1 MRIALV
7 LPYDLARPGGVR
19 THTLAL
25 ATWLRRAGHDAHVI
39 APSSDPAAANGLWL
53 HDVGRPF
60 AVRIGGTVGSLTLS
74 PSLVR
79 SVRNLLDADWD
90 IVHIQEPLVPSI
102 GPAALVRA
110 LGRVPTVLTFHSAE
124 AVAGRLYGALGSAIR
139 PHIRRAD
146 ARIAV
151 STAALA
157 IAAPVLGGPAA
168 LIPPCIDYGGAA
180 GPRRGAET
188 GAPVVLFVG
197 RDEPRKGLPV
207 LLRAMARIVDG
218 KADRDAHRG
227 PVLHV
232 AGAVRP
238 ETTRLIERLGLAER
252 VRLHGAVG
260 TAEVRRLLGTRRC
273 CALRRWAARPWA
285 WCWSRR
291 WPRACQSSP
300 PISMAIGSPRAPAG
314 PRCSRRPA
322 MSPRWRPR
330 SNGSEATTPHA
341 YAWSPPAAHRRAASM
356 SQSWGRSTSN
366 STSGWSALFSADR
379 V

>member
-19 THTLAL
+19 TYTLAL
-25 ATWLRRAGHDAHVI
+25 AAWLRRAGHDAHVI
-39 APSSDPAAANGLWL
+39 APSSDPAAANEPWL

-60 AVRIGGTVGSLTLS
+60 AVRIGGTVGSLTLR
-74 PSLVR
+74 PSVVR

-90 IVHIQEPLVPSI
+90 VVHIQEPLVPAI
-102 GPAALVRA
+102 GPAALERA

-124 AVAGRLYGALGSAIR
+124 PVAARLYGALGIAIR

-168 LIPPCIDYGGAA
+168 LIPPCIDYGGAP
-180 GPRRGAET
+180 GPGRSAET

-207 LLRAMARIVDG
+207 LLRAMARIVDRE
-218 KADRDAHRG
+218 ADRG

-232 AGAVRP
+232 AGAARPDTVR
-238 ETTRLIERLGLAER
+238 LVERLGLAER

-260 TAEVRRLLGTRRC
+260 TAEVRRLLGDASLL
-273 CALRRWAARPWA
+273 CAPALGGEALGLVLVEAMAAGVPVVASDIDGYRIAAR
-285 WCWSRR
+285 
-291 WPRACQSSP
+291 
-300 PISMAIGSPRAPAG
+300 AG
-314 PRCSRRPA
+314 
-322 MSPRWRPR
+322 
-330 SNGSEATTPHA
+330 
-341 YAWSPPAAHRRAASM
+341 RAALLTPPGDVAALAAALERVGSD
-356 SQSWGRSTSN
+356 QATRVRLVAAGRA
-366 STSGWSALFSADR
+366 SARRFDVSVVGPQHLKVYERVVSADAG
-379 V
+379 

>member
-25 ATWLRRAGHDAHVI
+25 AAWLRRAGHDAHVI
-39 APSSDPAAANGLWL
+39 APSSDPAAANEPWL

-74 PSLVR
+74 PSVVR

-90 IVHIQEPLVPSI
+90 IVHIQEPLVPAI
-102 GPAALVRA
+102 GPAALERA

-124 AVAGRLYGALGSAIR
+124 AVAGRLYRALGSAIR
-139 PHIRRAD
+139 PQIRRAD

-180 GPRRGAET
+180 GPGRSAET

-207 LLRAMARIVDG
+207 LLRAI
-218 KADRDAHRG
+218 DAHR
-227 PVLHV
+227 
-232 AGAVRP
+232 
-238 ETTRLIERLGLAER
+238 
-252 VRLHGAVG
+252 
-260 TAEVRRLLGTRRC
+260 
-273 CALRRWAARPWA
+273 
-285 WCWSRR
+285 
-291 WPRACQSSP
+291 
-300 PISMAIGSPRAPAG
+300 
-314 PRCSRRPA
+314 
-322 MSPRWRPR
+322 
-330 SNGSEATTPHA
+330 
-341 YAWSPPAAHRRAASM
+341 
-356 SQSWGRSTSN
+356 
-366 STSGWSALFSADR
+366 
-379 V
+379 